1 MFSDLRFAVRQLLKQ
16 PGFTVVAVVAL
27 ALGLGANTAIFS
39 AINTLFLCSLPFPEA
54 ENLVRVWGSFPDRG
68 LEQANV
74 SYPRF
79 EALRDGQ
86 QAFAEFAAQAFTGF
100 TLTGRGD
107 PENLQAQRV
116 TGNFFSVLGVQPVL
130 GRTFRPEEDRP
141 GGAPVV
147 LLSQEYWKKHFG
159 GDASIVGQSLTLN
172 GTPHT
177 VIGIL
182 PSLPFPYN
190 QNQVWAT
197 RVFDEEGISPDL
209 IKHGTGYLTLT
220 ARLKPGATL
229 AQANEQMKTLS
240 AGYGRA
246 NPDKVDANAGIFVV
260 SFQEDLVGGQRPMF
274 LTLLAAVGLVLL
286 IACANVANLFLVR
299 FTARRKEIALRTAL
313 GATRGRIVAQF
324 LTESLLTTFLAGG
337 LGVLLAHWC
346 VALLGRIGADFIPRV
361 TELSLDGR
369 VLAFSLLLSL
379 LTGLLLG
386 LVPAW
391 QASSPDV
398 NDALKE
404 SSRGSTG
411 GRSTSRFRSALFVGQ
426 VALSLVLLAGAGL
439 LVDSFVRLQK
449 VPTGFTSA
457 QVAVIN
463 LGISPGQYPD
473 AIRQGAFYEQF
484 LARLATMPGIEQV
497 SVTDGLPAAGNG
509 FSRSPFAL
517 EGTAVP
523 PVNERPIAVRSL
535 LSPGFFATLGIPV
548 KQGRDFSWRDRDGTP
563 NVVIINQIMA
573 KRLFP
578 NGENP
583 VGRRLITGIQS
594 IPREIV
600 GVVGDVRSQ
609 ELAAK
614 PQEEMY
620 YPVAQL
626 GALFMNILVRTPRAA
641 AGLRADIKVV
651 LHDVDASI
659 PPPDVQSYDELLS
672 QSISDRRLVMGLLG
686 GFSVLAMFLAGLGI
700 YSVIAYGV
708 AQRTGEF
715 GVRLALGAAP
725 SALLLLV
732 LREGLKLTLIGL
744 GIGLVASVLLTRL
757 LHSLL
762 FEVSATDPIVLGGV
776 SLFLGVVAL
785 VACWLPARRAAK
797 VDPMVALRAE

>member
-1 MFSDLRFAVRQLLKQ
+1 MLHDLRFAVRQLLKQ

-39 AINTLFLCSLPFPEA
+39 AINTLFLRSLPFPEPD
-54 ENLVRVWGSFPDRG
+54 NLVRVWGSFPDRG

-74 SYPRF
+74 SYPRY

-86 QAFAEFAAQAFTGF
+86 QAFGEFAAQAFTGF

-159 GDASIVGQSLTLN
+159 GDAAIVGQSLTLN

-177 VIGIL
+177 VIGIM
-182 PSLPFPYN
+182 PALPFPFR

-197 RVFDEEGISPDL
+197 RVFDVEGISPDL
-209 IKHGTGYLTLT
+209 VKHGTGYLTLT

-240 AGYGRA
+240 AVYGKA

-299 FTARRKEIALRTAL
+299 FTARRKEIALRAAL

-324 LTESLLTTFLAGG
+324 LAESLLTTILAGG

-361 TELSLDGR
+361 AELSLDGR
-369 VLAFSLLLSL
+369 VLAFSLGLSL

-411 GRSTSRFRSALFVGQ
+411 GRSTSRFRSALFVGE
-426 VALSLVLLAGAGL
+426 VALSLILLAGAGL

-449 VPTGFTSA
+449 VPTGFNSA
-457 QVAVIN
+457 HVAVVN

-473 AIRQGAFYEQF
+473 AARQAAFYEQF

-497 SVTDGLPAAGNG
+497 STTDGLPAAGG

-563 NVVIINQIMA
+563 NVVIINQVMA

-609 ELAAK
+609 DLAAK

-620 YPVAQL
+620 YPTAQL
-626 GALFMNILVRTPRAA
+626 GDLFVNILIRTPRAA
-641 AGLRADIKVV
+641 AGLRGEIKAA

-672 QSISDRRLVMGLLG
+672 QSISDRRLVMGLIG
-686 GFSVLAMFLAGLGI
+686 GFSVLALFLAGLGI

-708 AQRTGEF
+708 AQRTSEF
-715 GVRLALGAAP
+715 GVRLALGAEP

-744 GIGLVASVLLTRL
+744 GIGLGASLLLTRL

-762 FEVSATDPIVLGGV
+762 FEVSATDPVILGGV
-776 SLFLGVVAL
+776 SLFLALVAL
-785 VACWLPARRAAK
+785 VACWLPARRAAE
-797 VDPMVALRAE
+797 VDPMVALRSE